1 MHLMTAL
8 VYRDSCK
15 VLLVDCILQL
25 ELVQN
30 YLVPVCKWL
39 LLFLNVLLTICVAT
53 RGSSS

>member
-1 MHLMTAL
+1 MHLMTAFI
-8 VYRDSCK
+8 YRDSCK

-30 YLVPVCKWL
+30 YLVPVCEWL
-39 LLFLNVLLTICVAT
+39 LLFLDVLLTICVAT